1 MRIARIEMNVM
12 APLAGRTT
20 PAPAPT
26 AQAPAYDRFGATYQ
40 DWTES
45 DSPYRAIELYS
56 FLTAVGD
63 VDGLRVLDLAT
74 GEGRIARLLARRG
87 AAALLGTDLSPEM
100 VRRAQA
106 QQDTDGIGTDRLRF
120 AVLDATDP
128 HFALPV
134 QVDLVTAMYLLPY
147 AATEAA
153 LQAMFALAERNL
165 RPGGRLVAYT
175 ASPDYDFR
183 RPDPRLRSHCG
194 FDYRAAE
201 GNRVELVIAGQHVD
215 VWQWDRDTHAR
226 ALEAAGL
233 SELRWHPLR
242 CPPQRPGLAAEMAFY
257 LSDPSCIVLSAC
269 KPD

>member
-1 MRIARIEMNVM
+1 MNEM
-12 APLAGRTT
+12 APLAGRTV
-20 PAPAPT
+20 PAPL
-26 AQAPAYDRFGATYQ
+26 APAYDRFGATYQ

-74 GEGRIARLLARRG
+74 GEGRIARMLARRG
-87 AAALLGTDLSPEM
+87 AVSLLGTDISPEM

-106 QQDTDGIGTDRLRF
+106 QQAAEGIPTDLLRF

-128 HFALPV
+128 YFTLPV

-147 AATEAA
+147 AATEAE
-153 LQAMFALAERNL
+153 LTAMFALAARSL
-165 RPGGRLVAYT
+165 KPGGRLVAYT
-175 ASPDYDFR
+175 ASPDYDFH

-194 FDYRAAE
+194 FDYRAAG

-215 VWQWDRDTHAR
+215 IWQWDRAAHAR
-226 ALEAAGL
+226 ALQAAGL
-233 SELRWHPLR
+233 TELRWHPLR

-257 LSDPSCIVLSAC
+257 LADPSCITLSAR